1 VEQVDRAGGH
11 LGDRDPTFWPNI
23 HLMDKGGHLGAL
35 GIDEAVGTGPHPV
48 AAVTASGR
56 AGEIVL

>member
-1 VEQVDRAGGH
+1 MGQVDRAGGH
-11 LGDRDPTFWPNI
+11 LGDRDPLCCPNV
-23 HLMDKGGHLGAL
+23 HLMDKGGHPGAF